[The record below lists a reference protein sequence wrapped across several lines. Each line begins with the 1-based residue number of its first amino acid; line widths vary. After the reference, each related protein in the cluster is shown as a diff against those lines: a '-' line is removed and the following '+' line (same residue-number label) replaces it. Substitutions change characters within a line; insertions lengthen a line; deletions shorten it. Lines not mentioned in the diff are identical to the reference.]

1 MLSCINSEEASPI
14 PLARSKLLSE
24 SGARGGSEVGGKYV
38 RISRLSL
45 LPTPPSAS
53 LPPFPAGPRSNY
65 LFAQADDS
73 VGEGDRFSP
82 YFYRT

>member
-24 SGARGGSEVGGKYV
+24 LGACGGGSEVVGKYV

-53 LPPFPAGPRSNY
+53 FPPFPARSNY

>member
-53 LPPFPAGPRSNY
+53 LPPFPARSND

>member
-1 MLSCINSEEASPI
+1 MLSCINSEEASLI

-24 SGARGGSEVGGKYV
+24 SGARRGGSEVGGKYV

-53 LPPFPAGPRSNY
+53 LPPVPARSNY

>member
-1 MLSCINSEEASPI
+1 M
-14 PLARSKLLSE
+14 
-24 SGARGGSEVGGKYV
+24 

-53 LPPFPAGPRSNY
+53 LPPVPARSNY

-82 YFYRT
+82 YFYRIVHDYILFARALGRCVCVGYDDRVQCMLCLMNHIIA